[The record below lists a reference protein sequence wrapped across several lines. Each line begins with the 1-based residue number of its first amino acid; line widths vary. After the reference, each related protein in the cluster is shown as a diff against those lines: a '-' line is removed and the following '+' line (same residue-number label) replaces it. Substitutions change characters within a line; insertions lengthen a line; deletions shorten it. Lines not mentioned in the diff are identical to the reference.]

1 MGSGLDLLAR
11 RKDGSE
17 FPVDVMLSPV
27 NAPTG
32 LLVLAVVRDIS
43 ERLSAVEA
51 QVSLIAQL
59 QSALAEVRTLRG
71 LLPICSYC
79 KQIRVD
85 TGSWQ
90 QIEVYLKA
98 HTEAE
103 FSHGICPP
111 CAEKQLAEFR
121 KRKAAD

>member
-1 MGSGLDLLAR
+1 MGQGLDLLAR

-51 QVSLIAQL
+51 QVSLITQL

-79 KQIRVD
+79 KKIRVD

-103 FSHGICPP
+103 FSHGICPA
-111 CAEKQLAEFR
+111 CVENQLTELR
-121 KRKAAD
+121 NRKAAD